1 MWGDQMFIIDSAFAD
16 SWKLRI
22 GRIGLW
28 RNTGAAV
35 ALAVLIL
42 AGSPGAEAGQIVVIR
57 NDPGGAVDDRMRLVQ
72 SYRQSGKQ
80 VEIRSGYC
88 LSACT
93 MYLGLSSTCIAP
105 DTVFGFHGPSS
116 QMYGISL
123 PPAAFEHWSTVMA
136 AHYPEPLKSWF
147 LKKGRYRTVGF
158 YNYSG
163 RQLINIGIRECA

>member
-1 MWGDQMFIIDSAFAD
+1 MIRTDSAFTD
-16 SWKLRI
+16 SWKQWVERI
-22 GRIGLW
+22 GRLRVAGV
-28 RNTGAAV
+28 AA
-35 ALAVLIL
+35 ALAALIF
-42 AGSPGAEAGQIVVIR
+42 AGSPSVEAAQIVVVR
-57 NDPGGAVDDRMRLVQ
+57 NDPGGAFDDRMRLVQ

-93 MYLGLSSTCIAP
+93 MYLGLSSTCVVP
-105 DTVFGFHGPSS
+105 DAVFGFHGPSS

-123 PPAAFEHWSTVMA
+123 PPAAFEHWSAVMA

-147 LKKGRYRTVGF
+147 LKNGRYLTVGF
-158 YNYSG
+158 YKYSG